1 MSICKVL
8 QRAHAQ
14 TLNPELQNG
23 RTIALTAS
31 VLHHTAHSG
40 VADQEQWL
48 AWCCRVL
55 HDASLVDQACS
66 NKVRPPVQLFP
77 SLTVLGYQCR
87 SLRL

>member
-55 HDASLVDQACS
+55 HDASLVDQACCS
-66 NKVRPPVQLFP
+66 KVR
-77 SLTVLGYQCR
+77 R
-87 SLRL
+87 SMPL

>member
-1 MSICKVL
+1 MVSICKVL
-8 QRAHAQ
+8 QRAHAN

-48 AWCCRVL
+48 AWCCRIL
-55 HDASLVDQACS
+55 HDASLVDAACC
-66 NKVRPPVQLFP
+66 NNVRSSSCCVSTHGLQPGP
-77 SLTVLGYQCR
+77 LGA
-87 SLRL
+87 